1 MIEPPYP
8 IEVTDDAEND
18 LVNIHAYMASQRT
31 TNDADHLIDRLV
43 ERMMA
48 LRHFPLRGSI
58 PQELGALGENEY
70 RQLVHAPYRII
81 YHFTGRLV
89 AILMIADG
97 RRDMRTLLEQRLF
110 GK

>member
-1 MIEPPYP
+1 MIEPSYP
-8 IEVTDDAEND
+8 IEVTDDVEND
-18 LVNIHAYMASQRT
+18 LANIHAYMAAQRSAE
-31 TNDADHLIDRLV
+31 DADQLIDRLV
-43 ERMMA
+43 ERMVA
-48 LRHFPLRGSI
+48 LRDFPLRGAI

-81 YHFTGRLV
+81 YHFTGRFV